1 MSKALSLD
9 SKGKGK
15 IVANGIFASNP
26 VFRLVLGMCPTLA
39 ISTSAF
45 NGLGMGIAATVV
57 LVCSNLL
64 VSLLRKVIPD
74 RVRIP
79 AYVLIIATF
88 VTMVEMLLRK
98 YVPALYD
105 ALGIYLPLIVVNC
118 IILARAEAFASQNG
132 VGDSV
137 LDGLGMGLGFT
148 LALVLLGF
156 IREFLGSGT
165 VFVGELGDASFGLV
179 LGDMP
184 DYALNVFVLPAGGFL
199 TLGLVMAAINAVSA
213 KIEKDRKA
221 KSASAVAVQG
231 AATDA
236 TAKVLPFAAVTVTSA
251 PFCIGMSISKI
262 FFASASA
269 ARAGKIAAHIRR
281 SANAKPNDFFSF
293 RRFNATAF
301 FL

>member
-1 MSKALSLD
+1 MSKALTLD
-9 SKGKGK
+9 PKGKGR

-39 ISTSAF
+39 ILTSAF

-98 YVPALYD
+98 FVPALYD

-156 IREFLGSGT
+156 IREFLGAGT

-184 DYALNVFVLPAGGFL
+184 DYAMSVFVLPAGGFL
-199 TLGLVMAAINAVSA
+199 TLGLVMAAINAISA
-213 KIEKDRKA
+213 KAEKDRQSKCA
-221 KSASAVAVQG
+221 AAAEEAFAEQSAP
-231 AATDA
+231 A
-236 TAKVLPFAAVTVTSA
+236 TAGANDGAEAAA
-251 PFCIGMSISKI
+251 AISEGEGNADGADKG
-262 FFASASA
+262 AEATK
-269 ARAGKIAAHIRR
+269 ARDAEGG
-281 SANAKPNDFFSF
+281 DE
-293 RRFNATAF
+293 
-301 FL
+301 

>member
-1 MSKALSLD
+1 MSKALTLD
-9 SKGKGK
+9 PKGKGR

-98 YVPALYD
+98 FVPALYD

-156 IREFLGSGT
+156 IREFLGAGT

-184 DYALNVFVLPAGGFL
+184 DYAMSVFVLPAGGFL
-199 TLGLVMAAINAVSA
+199 TLGLVMAAINAISA
-213 KIEKDRKA
+213 KAEKDGQSKC
-221 KSASAVAVQG
+221 
-231 AATDA
+231 AAAAEETFAEQPAPA
-236 TAKVLPFAAVTVTSA
+236 TAGANDGAEAAA
-251 PFCIGMSISKI
+251 AISEGEGNADGADKG
-262 FFASASA
+262 AEATK
-269 ARAGKIAAHIRR
+269 ARDAEGG
-281 SANAKPNDFFSF
+281 DE
-293 RRFNATAF
+293 
-301 FL
+301 

>member
-1 MSKALSLD
+1 MSKALTLD
-9 SKGKGK
+9 PKGKGR

-98 YVPALYD
+98 FVPALYD

-184 DYALNVFVLPAGGFL
+184 DYAMSVFVLPAGGFL
-199 TLGLVMAAINAVSA
+199 TLGLVMAAINAISA
-213 KIEKDRKA
+213 KTEKDRQA
-221 KSASAVAVQG
+221 KCSAAAEESFAEQSAPATEG
-231 AATDA
+231 ATDGAEAAAAISEGEGGASGADKGAEA
-236 TAKVLPFAAVTVTSA
+236 T
-251 PFCIGMSISKI
+251 
-262 FFASASA
+262 
-269 ARAGKIAAHIRR
+269 RALDAEGG
-281 SANAKPNDFFSF
+281 DE
-293 RRFNATAF
+293 
-301 FL
+301 